1 VTKRTKREQNTA
13 KEQNVNKMW
22 RVEQNVNIQM
32 SSKKCMVRQ
41 HVADMPL
48 HIAAH
53 M

>member
-13 KEQNVNKMW
+13 EEQNVNELW
-22 RVEQNVNIQM
+22 RVEQNVNIQK
-32 SSKKCMVRQ
+32 SSKIFILRQ
-41 HVADMPL
+41 YVADMPL